1 MDRYVSAEEERIL
14 FKMASLRFDFDES
27 TLTLLIAKVSNVD
40 QGGIE
45 QVLVFELRTGV
56 GMDEDKGESH
66 GTHNGRA
73 KSDHKCAH
81 G

>member
-1 MDRYVSAEEERIL
+1 
-14 FKMASLRFDFDES
+14 MASLRFDFDES

-40 QGGIE
+40 QGGVE

-56 GMDEDKGESH
+56 GMDEDKGEAH

-73 KSDHKCAH
+73 KSDYKCAH